1 MNKLS
6 VLINDQLAFE
16 YDRSTEIDE
25 KQLAFLDRMDRD
37 MDRGLKIHGELVS
50 EPDSKQRAIFM
61 AMNLVKAL
69 QQEDNAK
76 IAVSCAYLCSRLPHV
91 IEVHARDQGK
101 RIHIEFIE
109 EH

>member
-16 YDRSTEIDE
+16 YDRSTELDE
-25 KQLAFLDRMDRD
+25 KQQAFLDRMDCD
-37 MDRGLKIHGELVS
+37 MDRGLKIHGEPVS
-50 EPDSKQRAIFM
+50 EPDGKQRAIFM
-61 AMNLVKAL
+61 AMNLIKAL
-69 QQEDNAK
+69 QREDHAK

-91 IEVHARDQGK
+91 VEVHARDRGE
-101 RIHIEFIE
+101 RIHIEFVE